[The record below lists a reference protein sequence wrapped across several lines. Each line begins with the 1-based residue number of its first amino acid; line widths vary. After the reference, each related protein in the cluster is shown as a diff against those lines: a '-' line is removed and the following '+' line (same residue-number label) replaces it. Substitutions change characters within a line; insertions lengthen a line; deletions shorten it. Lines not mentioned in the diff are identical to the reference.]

1 MSEKLNTIIEQLKS
15 LTLLEAAEL
24 VKEIETVF
32 GVDTSMS
39 VGTMAAA
46 APIAAAPAEA
56 AEEKTAFDVI
66 LDSVP
71 ADKKIA
77 ILKIVRNVT
86 GLGLKESK
94 DIVDNVPKLLKE
106 GASKEEGETIKKD
119 VEVSTPNTI
128 SISLTNS
135 AASNKV
141 KLFNCSMIVF
151 NFSEEQLKENLI
163 AVHSSIEKNKPT
175 GVKGRYFKSFNIC
188 TTMSPGIPV
197 ELSSFKKQ

>member
-1 MSEKLNTIIEQLKS
+1 MSEKLNIIIEQLKS

-46 APIAAAPAEA
+46 APMAAAPAEA

-119 VEVSTPNTI
+119 VEAAGGKVTI
-128 SISLTNS
+128 
-135 AASNKV
+135 K
-141 KLFNCSMIVF
+141 
-151 NFSEEQLKENLI
+151 
-163 AVHSSIEKNKPT
+163 
-175 GVKGRYFKSFNIC
+175 
-188 TTMSPGIPV
+188 
-197 ELSSFKKQ
+197 